1 MDDTDIASIN
11 EEIQRDAELQRVR
24 SMVRKTPRSSIC
36 LECGVRTQG
45 GARWCAPDKEG
56 ATPCRDFWQLRKGV
70 K

>member
-36 LECGVRTQG
+36 LECAVKTDK
-45 GARWCAPDKEG
+45 GARWCSI
-56 ATPCRDFWQLRKGV
+56 PCRDFWQLRKGV